1 MRNLGEQD
9 GDDEEDSDESSTY
22 INVDAVNQVRQVSVG
37 STRISFSDGTDVSVR
52 EDAPIVI
59 AAFRRDSI

>member
-1 MRNLGEQD
+1 MAKWVVLHLAA
-9 GDDEEDSDESSTY
+9 DEASTY
-22 INVDAVNQVRQVSVG
+22 INVEAVTQVRQVAVG
-37 STRISFSDGTDVSVR
+37 STRISFIDGTEVSVR

>member
-1 MRNLGEQD
+1 LD
-9 GDDEEDSDESSTY
+9 TDEASTY

>member
-1 MRNLGEQD
+1 MAKWVVLHLNA
-9 GDDEEDSDESSTY
+9 DDASTY
-22 INVDAVNQVRQVSVG
+22 INVDAVTQVRQVSTGCTQICFMDG
-37 STRISFSDGTDVSVR
+37 SDISVR

>member
-1 MRNLGEQD
+1 MAKWVVLHL
-9 GDDEEDSDESSTY
+9 STDESSTY
-22 INVDAVNQVRQVSVG
+22 INVDAVTQVRQVASG